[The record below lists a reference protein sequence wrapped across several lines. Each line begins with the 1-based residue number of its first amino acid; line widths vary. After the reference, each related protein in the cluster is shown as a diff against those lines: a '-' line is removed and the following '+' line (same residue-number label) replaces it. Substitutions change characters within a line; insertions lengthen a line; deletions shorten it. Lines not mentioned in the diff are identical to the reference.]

1 MTSMSKMLCL
11 ILLLTI
17 TGCSLASDQPCLDL
31 GGHCQYDSNRCIGSY
46 YSGNCAGSANRRC
59 CIVDGDGDQP
69 CIYLGGHCQDDSNRC
84 GGSYYSGKC
93 TGSATR
99 RCCTRT
105 AVEHDTGDCANVNII
120 SRDSWGARRPG
131 STSTIYT
138 PVPDFFIHHTTGGA
152 CTSFSA
158 CIAQMKGIQNY
169 HMDDSNHRWADIGY
183 SFLVGE
189 DGKIYEGRGW
199 DQEGA
204 HTLGYNSRGLAASF
218 MGNFSTHAPNS
229 AALNAVKELI
239 QCGISKGKISQSYAL
254 FGHRDVSSSACPGT
268 ALYNVIKT
276 WARFKAHSP

>member
-1 MTSMSKMLCL
+1 MSKIFCL

-17 TGCSLASDQPCLDL
+17 TGCSLGSDQPCLDL
-31 GGHCQYDSNRCIGSY
+31 GGHCQYDSNRCSGSY
-46 YSGNCAGSANRRC
+46 YSGKCAGSANRRC
-59 CIVDGDGDQP
+59 CIVAGDQP
-69 CIYLGGHCQDDSNRC
+69 CIDLGGHCQDDSNRC

-93 TGSATR
+93 TGSANR

-105 AVEHDTGDCANVNII
+105 AVEHDTGDCSNVKII

-152 CTSFSA
+152 CTSFSS
-158 CIAQMKGIQNY
+158 CISQMKIIQDY
-169 HMDDSNHRWADIGY
+169 HMDDANHRWADIGY

-199 DQEGA
+199 DQVGA

-218 MGNFSTHAPNS
+218 MGNFETHAPNS
-229 AALNAVKELI
+229 AALNAVKALI
-239 QCGISKGKISQSYAL
+239 QCGISKGKVSQSYAL